1 MKTAADYNREEEER
15 AKKKKEEEAKAGIEK
30 KPVMTR
36 DGKFYMCAHKGCVD
50 KKFVPEKNGPEA
62 CRYHTGEPIFHDLK
76 KYWSCCPDKVTWD
89 WDDFM
94 KLETCAVGAHEMKYK

>member
-1 MKTAADYNREEEER
+1 MKTAADFNREEEEK
-15 AKKKKEEEAKAGIEK
+15 AKKKKEEEEKAGIQK
-30 KPVMTR
+30 KPVMAK
-36 DGKFYMCAHKGCVD
+36 DGKYMCAHKGCVD
-50 KKFVPEKNGPEA
+50 KKFDPEKNGPEA